1 MNDENLDLLDL
12 DDTENTVE
20 DTLPDAEPF
29 VSPRPHRPWL
39 LMGIGLAVIILAVF
53 VIVRVVSNNS
63 SSSME
68 VNLDTPIVT
77 DSRPVEIIGGDAES
91 QPAPMPV
98 PVPMPAP
105 APVMQPAPVPT
116 PAVVN
121 QLKSVEPA
129 PIAKTAPVEEQSVRV
144 VQDRKEVK
152 FEPAKAT
159 TTTTAKP
166 KAITA
171 PAPKQAKTVT
181 KPKTAPK
188 SATAAKTSS
197 VQQVANGGWYVQFG
211 SYSTREAA
219 NAAEKKIRG
228 EHTNLFN
235 GKKFIVL
242 AAVLPSGQTTY
253 RLRVAFANADDASG
267 FCRNAKSDGLD
278 CYVAK

>member
-68 VNLDTPIVT
+68 VNLDTPVVT

-91 QPAPMPV
+91 QPAPMPAPV
-98 PVPMPAP
+98 PVPTPVVQPAPMPMPAP
-105 APVMQPAPVPT
+105 APVAQPKPVEQPAPV
-116 PAVVN
+116 
-121 QLKSVEPA
+121 
-129 PIAKTAPVEEQSVRV
+129 AKTAPVAEPSVRV

-152 FEPAKAT
+152 FEPAKAAK
-159 TTTTAKP
+159 TTAKP
-166 KAITA
+166 KAIVA
-171 PAPKQAKTVT
+171 PAPKQVKTST
-181 KPKTAPK
+181 KPKAAPK
-188 SATAAKTSS
+188 AATSAKTST

-219 NAAEKKIRG
+219 NAAEKKIRS

-235 GKKFIVL
+235 GKKFVVL
-242 AAVLPSGQTTY
+242 AAVLPNGQTTY
-253 RLRVAFANADDASG
+253 RLRVAFANADDANG